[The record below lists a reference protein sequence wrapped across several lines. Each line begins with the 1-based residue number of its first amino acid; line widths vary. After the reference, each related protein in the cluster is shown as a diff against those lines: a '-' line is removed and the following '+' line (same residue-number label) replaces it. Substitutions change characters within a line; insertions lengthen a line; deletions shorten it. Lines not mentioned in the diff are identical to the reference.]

1 MSISLIGLGAN
12 QGDRKAQLDRAV
24 AEIGRLPQTSITA
37 VSAWRETAPIGGPAD
52 QLPYLNGVVR
62 LETSLGPE
70 ELLAA
75 LLAIEDRLGRRRTE
89 RWGARTID
97 LDLLLYGEHVLD
109 TPTLVLP
116 HPRMAWRR
124 FVLEPAAEVAPDMR
138 HPRIGWTIAQL
149 LEHLNTSRPYLAIT
163 GPIGAG
169 KTRLAERLTAAVSAQ
184 FIAEQPDWP
193 SLDAFY
199 TDPSGHAW
207 QTELGFLRQR
217 ARLLA
222 ASDADRWGSRWA
234 VSDFWFDQSA
244 AFAKAWLP
252 EEQLPAYFR
261 HYEELRRD
269 VIRPRLI
276 VWLDAPAEE
285 LLARVR
291 RRGRPCERH
300 LTVEQL
306 DRIRRAVQAQV
317 EQPDLGPVL
326 RATSDDADAVFA
338 EVLAAMQGME

>member
-24 AEIGRLPQTSITA
+24 TEIGQLPQTSIVA
-37 VSAWRETAPIGGPAD
+37 VSAWRETVPIGGPTG
-52 QLPYLNGVVR
+52 QMPYLNGAVR
-62 LETSLGPE
+62 LETSLEPQ
-70 ELLAA
+70 ELLAS

-97 LDLLLYGEHVLD
+97 LDLLLHGECVFA
-109 TPTLVLP
+109 TRILVLP

-124 FVLEPAAEVAPDMR
+124 FVLEPAAEIAPDMR
-138 HPRIGWTIAQL
+138 HPAIGWTTAQL

-169 KTRLAERLTAAVSAQ
+169 KTRLAQRLTAAVSAQ

-217 ARLLA
+217 AHLLA
-222 ASDADRWGSRWA
+222 KNDADRWGPQWA
-234 VSDFWFDQSA
+234 ISDFWFDQSA

-252 EEQLPAYFR
+252 EGQLPAYLKQ
-261 HYEELRRD
+261 YEQFRRD
-269 VIRPRLI
+269 VVRPKLI

-285 LLARVR
+285 LLARVHQ
-291 RRGRPCERH
+291 RGRPCERH
-300 LTVEQL
+300 LTVGQL

-317 EQPDLGPVL
+317 EQPELGPVL
-326 RATSDDADAVFA
+326 RAGSDDADAVFA
-338 EVLAAMQGME
+338 EVLAAVQGMG